1 MFYYAIVQ
9 NGTYIVAGV
18 IYITPGSYTP
28 PSGYT
33 LYSADPSVQPG
44 YIYDPVTST
53 YGPPPPTMQQL
64 QEECQIQ
71 VSSLFATLTCG
82 GFTVD
87 PTSVDWGTIIPKI
100 NEENSTDNRVIVD
113 TGGNY
118 QTVTNAQLLATY
130 VVYADLLQLGDKVT
144 QSVYADIASSAT
156 TTLAQV
162 DSSVTTYAAAVS
174 ARTSLASVRSLIA
187 GLVPQTTMINGH
199 ALSSNVTLSIPSVYN
214 GTTLVSNPKTF
225 TSSAIVASGVAVF
238 YLTADGTSTGAALFP
253 TGPITSSL
261 NWFVNSASTLYLA
274 NPVWSNSN
282 KTLTLTVN
290 SATSSGL
297 ISLLGLSLLGAPT
310 AASNGT
316 VVNVSV
322 LGY

>member
-18 IYITPGSYTP
+18 IYITPGTYTP

-33 LYSADPSVQPG
+33 LELADPSVQDG
-44 YIYDPVTST
+44 YIYNPST
-53 YGPPPPTMQQL
+53 GTYAPPPPTVEQL
-64 QEECQIQ
+64 QVECQNQ
-71 VSSLFATLTCG
+71 VASLMATLTCG
-82 GFTVD
+82 SYTVD
-87 PTSVDWGTIIPKI
+87 PTTIDWGTIIPKI

-113 TGGNY
+113 TGHNY

-144 QSVYADIASSAT
+144 QSVYADIASNTT

-162 DSSVTTYAAAVS
+162 DSSVTTYAASVS

-187 GLVPQTTMINGH
+187 GLVPQTTTINGH

-225 TSSAIVASGVAVF
+225 TASATVASGVAVF
-238 YLTADGTSTGAALFP
+238 YLTADGTSTGTALFP

-290 SATSSGL
+290 SASSTGT
-297 ISLLGLSLLGAPT
+297 ISLLGLNLLGSPT
-310 AASNGT
+310 AAANGVT
-316 VVNVSV
+316 VNISVS
-322 LGY
+322 GY